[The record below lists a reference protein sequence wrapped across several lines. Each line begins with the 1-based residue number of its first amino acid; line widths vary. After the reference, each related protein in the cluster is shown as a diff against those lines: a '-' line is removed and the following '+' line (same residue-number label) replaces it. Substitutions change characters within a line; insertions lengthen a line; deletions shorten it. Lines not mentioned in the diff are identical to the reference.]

1 MEDLLAFII
10 NHPFSKVLEQA
21 LEPGDLTLEDLNRV
35 IKKDKLNVVTGE
47 DKGLKN
53 FETLIQL
60 YFDTLETKLTDFHNK
75 VILPALD

>member
-1 MEDLLAFII
+1 M
-10 NHPFSKVLEQA
+10 
-21 LEPGDLTLEDLNRV
+21 

-75 VILPALD
+75 VILAALD